1 MGGSVSRTNIDHR
14 DATVFVLAWRS
25 SIVSYLEGETFKII
39 KEQSQTRQMSHALEN
54 PQLVTGDLRSI
65 LITEKTVS
73 ENRFLVTRLCLQ
85 LGTMF
90 VMNRNR
96 SCCHRES

>member
-1 MGGSVSRTNIDHR
+1 M
-14 DATVFVLAWRS
+14 VLEWSS
-25 SIVSYLEGETFKII
+25 SIVSYSEGETCAIII
-39 KEQSQTRQMSHALEN
+39 KEQSQTRELSHVLGKS
-54 PQLVTGDLRSI
+54 QLVPGDLRSI